1 MKYYLYR
8 LKYNRNYK
16 IVFILLF
23 IFMTYDAVLLHTQ
36 MPTFDPNMGTF
47 LAGAGMG
54 HYMEKLILWLLPAY
68 LILVAASWFLTDEK
82 NRYSTILMTRFEKKK
97 YLQNYLLHVF
107 ISVFLLFFLNFVLNY
122 IVVHIVN
129 YGGTYNAYIGSE
141 DFAKEM
147 MRLSTDLRIQIQNP
161 IICNF
166 IYMITT
172 ATLFGIFAVFMSCLS
187 LYFNKIA
194 YVFLLSFAIW
204 LIFCIGGYSILLAC
218 QPFNEYPLIFQ
229 AKLYGITVL
238 GLLSVSVMLYVYRM
252 KKDEM

>member
-23 IFMTYDAVLLHTQ
+23 IFMTYDAVL
-36 MPTFDPNMGTF
+36 
-47 LAGAGMG
+47 
-54 HYMEKLILWLLPAY
+54 
-68 LILVAASWFLTDEK
+68 
-82 NRYSTILMTRFEKKK
+82 
-97 YLQNYLLHVF
+97 LQNYLLHVF